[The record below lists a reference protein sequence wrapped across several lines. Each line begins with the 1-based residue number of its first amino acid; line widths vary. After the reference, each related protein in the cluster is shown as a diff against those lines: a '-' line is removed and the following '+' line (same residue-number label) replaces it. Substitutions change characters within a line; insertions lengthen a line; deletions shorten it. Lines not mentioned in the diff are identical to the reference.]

1 MGHIVKNLAVEHLI
15 PENRIPENPNFD
27 NVANPL
33 ASLENSSSNLEIV
46 QLGNAVLRDIAQPIY
61 GIHDAEVQTLI
72 DRLLATMV
80 QGNGVGIAAPQVGRS
95 LRLIIIASRPN
106 PRYPNAPTME
116 PLVMVNPHL
125 LSHSEET
132 ALGWEGCLSI
142 PGLRGLVPRYRAVE
156 VEYMNRDGTL
166 ERQDLTDFVARI
178 FQHEF
183 DHLGGK
189 VFLDRVEKVQNL
201 MTEQE
206 YLKQHP

>member
-1 MGHIVKNLAVEHLI
+1 MSPIIKNLASAQLT
-15 PENRIPENPNFD
+15 PENQILDP
-27 NVANPL
+27 VAI
-33 ASLENSSSNLEIV
+33 ASSSLEDSSSSLEIV
-46 QLGNAVLRDIAQPIY
+46 QLGNSALRDIAQPVY

-72 DRLLATMV
+72 DKLLATMV

-95 LRLIIIASRPN
+95 LRIIIIASRPN

-116 PLVMVNPHL
+116 PMVMVNPHL

-142 PGLRGLVPRYRAVE
+142 PGLRGLVPRYRAIE
-156 VEYMNRDGTL
+156 VEYMNRDGSI

-189 VFLDRVEKVQNL
+189 VFLDRVEKVQDL

-206 YLKQHP
+206 YLKQHL